1 MITVV
6 RPRYAGGMR
15 ALLVVNPK
23 ATTTNARARDVLAH
37 ALASEVKLDVAETT
51 HRGHATE
58 LARQAA
64 LDGLDVVVA
73 LGGDGTVNEVVNG
86 ILHAGPQADLPALAV
101 VPAGSTNVFARTLGM
116 PNSAIEATS
125 QLLDALCSERRR
137 TIGLAM
143 ADERYF
149 TFNAGLGLDAGAV
162 RRVER
167 ARAKGRTATQPLYVR
182 SAIREYF
189 VGVAHHKPVLT
200 LERPGSEPVRLALAL
215 ICNTDPWT
223 FLGERPVRPCPEA
236 SFDTGLD
243 VFGLTTTPPSAI
255 IKHLRQ
261 ILVEGARPRG
271 KRLVSMHDLPGLTLT
286 ADLPL
291 PFQLDGD
298 DLGDRVRLELR
309 AVPHAL
315 QVVV

>member
-1 MITVV
+1 
-6 RPRYAGGMR
+6 MR

-37 ALASEVKLDVAETT
+37 ALASEVKLDVVETT

-86 ILHAGPQADLPALAV
+86 ILHAGPEPDLPALAV

-125 QLLDALCSERRR
+125 QLLEALVGERRR
-137 TIGLAM
+137 TIGLAQ
-143 ADERYF
+143 ADDRYF

-167 ARAKGRTATQPLYVR
+167 ARSKGRTATQPRYVR
-182 SAIREYF
+182 SAIREYY
-189 VGVAHHKPVLT
+189 VGVAHHQPVLT
-200 LERPGSEPVRLALAL
+200 LEREGAEPIRLALAL

-223 FLGERPVRPCPEA
+223 FLGDRPVRPCPDA

-243 VFGLTTTPPSAI
+243 VFGLTTTPARAI
-255 IKHLRQ
+255 VRHLRQ
-261 ILVEGARPRG
+261 ILATDTRPRG
-271 KRLVSMHDLPGLTLT
+271 KRVLALHDIPSLTLS

-298 DLGDRVRLELR
+298 DLGDRDRISVR
-309 AVPHAL
+309 AVPAAL

>member
-1 MITVV
+1 
-6 RPRYAGGMR
+6 MR

-23 ATTTNARARDVLAH
+23 ATTTSVRARDVLAH

-58 LARQAA
+58 LAQQAA

-86 ILHAGPQADLPALAV
+86 LLHAGPQPGLPALAV
-101 VPAGSTNVFARTLGM
+101 VPAGSTNVFARALGM

-125 QLLDALCSERRR
+125 QLLEGLLEDRRR
-137 TIGLAM
+137 TIGLSL
-143 ADERYF
+143 ADDRWF

-182 SAIREYF
+182 SAVREFYF
-189 VGVAHHKPVLT
+189 GSAHHQPVLT
-200 LERPGSEPVRLALAL
+200 LEVEGAEPVRLALAL
-215 ICNTDPWT
+215 VCQVDPWT
-223 FLGERPVRPCPEA
+223 YLGERPVRPCPDA

-243 VFGLTTTPPSAI
+243 VFGLTRSPTRAI
-255 IKHLRQ
+255 LRHLPQ
-261 ILVEGARPRG
+261 ILAQHPRPHG
-271 KRLVSMHDLPGLTLT
+271 KRVVALHDLPELVLR

-298 DLGDRVRLELR
+298 DVGDRDIVRLR
-309 AVPHAL
+309 SVPHAL

>member
-1 MITVV
+1 
-6 RPRYAGGMR
+6 MR

-23 ATTTNARARDVLAH
+23 ATTTTVRARDVLAH

-86 ILHAGPQADLPALAV
+86 LLHDGPDHDLPALAV
-101 VPAGSTNVFARTLGM
+101 VPAGSTNVFARALGM
-116 PNSAIEATS
+116 PNNAIEATS
-125 QLLDALCSERRR
+125 HLLEALLTGRTRR
-137 TIGLAM
+137 IGLAL
-143 ADERYF
+143 ADDRWF

-162 RRVER
+162 RRVEK
-167 ARAKGRTATQPLYVR
+167 ARAKGRTATQPLYMR
-182 SAIREYF
+182 SGFKEFYL
-189 VGVAHHKPVLT
+189 GPAHHQPVLT
-200 LERPGSEPVRLALAL
+200 LEQPGAEPIRLALAL
-215 ICNTDPWT
+215 ICQADPWT
-223 FLGERPVRPCPEA
+223 YLRDRPVRPCPDA

-243 VFGLTTTPPSAI
+243 VFGLTRTPLTGMMR
-255 IKHLRQ
+255 HLSQ
-261 ILVEGARPRG
+261 ILAKNPRPHG
-271 KRLVSMHDLPGLTLT
+271 KRVVALHDLPSFTLT

-298 DLGDRVRLELR
+298 DLGDRVQVALR
-309 AVPHAL
+309 SVPHAL
-315 QVVV
+315 RVVI